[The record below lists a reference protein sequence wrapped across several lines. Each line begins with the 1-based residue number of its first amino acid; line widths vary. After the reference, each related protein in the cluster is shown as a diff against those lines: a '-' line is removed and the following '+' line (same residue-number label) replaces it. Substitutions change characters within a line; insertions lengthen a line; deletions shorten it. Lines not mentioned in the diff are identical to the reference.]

1 MRIDHSS
8 RLRRTSH
15 LGFTLLEVMLALL
28 LAGGL
33 LAAVYG
39 AIDQAWR
46 MSASGREEMERAQ
59 LARALIRKIEFDV
72 RAITFVPPPPADDTA
87 TSNTTTG
94 TSSTSTS
101 SSSGSG
107 GSSRGNSSGSNP
119 SVAAGGSSSGKT
131 SGGAGSSSGGNSSG
145 ASKTSPGGTGSS
157 SGSNPSGGGGSSNTA
172 KSASG
177 ATSGSASVGGAGSGA
192 GGSGGASGSGAGS
205 ASASSDDTTETEP
218 PEPNSKSIGIR
229 GTATQMELNIARPRR
244 DLQSISAGVSPRTSD
259 LRSVTYRFLAAG
271 MSSQGGLV
279 RTEGDRLAV
288 EMVEANGSS
297 ALQISGGQVLAPE
310 VAAIRFRYL
319 DAGVW
324 YEVWDSE
331 TSGRLPRAVEVTIG
345 FPPPR
350 RKPPMF
356 NVPVS
361 HSTDTVRTV
370 ILIPVSD
377 PFPKERLP

>member
-101 SSSGSG
+101 SSSGS
-107 GSSRGNSSGSNP
+107 
-119 SVAAGGSSSGKT
+119 
-131 SGGAGSSSGGNSSG
+131 AGSS
-145 ASKTSPGGTGSS
+145 
-157 SGSNPSGGGGSSNTA
+157 
-172 KSASG
+172 
-177 ATSGSASVGGAGSGA
+177 A